1 MECDICSA
9 AIPFPGMA
17 LRYSPAQMTTLVEAL
32 GREPGLAVSS
42 LQMQVSK
49 GRFES
54 ETTPW
59 FANLVVGSRHM
70 TRDWHLCGQCALA
83 VSRVL
88 DADASLAV
96 MVGAAHMGV

>member
-1 MECDICSA
+1 VDCDICSD

-32 GREPGLAVSS
+32 GREPGLAVSA
-42 LQMQVSK
+42 LQMQVSR
-49 GRFES
+49 GRYRN

-59 FANLVVGSRHM
+59 FANLMVGTRHM
-70 TRDWHLCGQCALA
+70 TRDWHICGRCGLA
-83 VSRVL
+83 VSQVL

-96 MVGAAHMGV
+96 MVGASHLGI